1 MSCPARLAPV
11 LLASLLGSA
20 CSAVT
25 PSSPNPAEGSMPTRR
40 ILVNGV
46 RVVVQEFHASDVV
59 AVQLWVGVGARDE
72 ASSELGLAHYLDHML
87 FKGTV
92 TRAPGFVEREVE
104 GVGGRINAGTSLDY
118 TYYHTVLPAPR
129 AIPAVEMLAD
139 MSVNST
145 LSEKTLDLE
154 KRVVLEEMRLGEDN
168 PRRRLSRQLYELLF
182 DGHPYGRP
190 VIGTSEL
197 IQVLTRE
204 TLLGTRGGRRGDG
217 HGATR
222 AGEPGAR
229 RGTDPEGAP
238 ARARAW
244 RDGRRAQARRDGGRG
259 ALRLLDRDRGGPR
272 LRVRPRGDGVAPRG
286 GARLRRSPPLGH
298 ARPDPLGGPPLPRS
312 RTLRPAGVRAARA
325 MTPGRSSAM
334 LASLAA
340 LVAAAGIAVAQPPS
354 VTRHVLPNGM
364 AVVVRENPVAPV
376 VTASLQVRA
385 GSRFETAETAGIT
398 NFLVRTMIRGT
409 ARRSGTQ
416 VAETAEDIGGT
427 LDASGEVESAEIR
440 GEALARHWE
449 ELLGLIAEVA
459 LEPSLRGE
467 EIERERRLVLSQIK
481 TRAETPFSLSLD
493 TLLRELYGS
502 HPYAWHSLG
511 LKSAVERLGHAQLAA
526 HYRAVFRADRAVL
539 AVSGQVSRERV
550 VRAAERLFTKL
561 PRSGPHEVGAAPPPA
576 PSGERRVLE
585 RPAQQAQILAGYLGP
600 GLNDPAYPAFRVL
613 GAVLGAGQAGRLFAE
628 LREKRGLAYSLGALT
643 PFRTGPSFLVPYLGT
658 AAENSAAPA
667 AGLLAELRQVR
678 MAAVSD
684 QRPGPA

>member
-25 PSSPNPAEGSMPTRR
+25 PASPNPSEGSTPTRR
-40 ILVNGV
+40 ILANGV

-72 ASSELGLAHYLDHML
+72 ASSELGLAHYLEHML

-104 GVGGRINAGTSLDY
+104 GVGGT
-118 TYYHTVLPAPR
+118 HTR
-129 AIPAVEMLAD
+129 AATAQRTQAASPVRARRR
-139 MSVNST
+139 T
-145 LSEKTLDLE
+145 
-154 KRVVLEEMRLGEDN
+154 LGEARD
-168 PRRRLSRQLYELLF
+168 RAARDAGLSR
-182 DGHPYGRP
+182 DGVARPKARPCGHARCGLACVDPRP
-190 VIGTSEL
+190 VAIVAAAADAARKARPRQL
-197 IQVLTRE
+197 RE
-204 TLLGTRGGRRGDG
+204 HGLLGTRGGRRGDG

-259 ALRLLDRDRGGPR
+259 ARRLLDRDRGGPR

-334 LASLAA
+334 LAA
-340 LVAAAGIAVAQPPS
+340 LVAATGTAVAQPPS

-416 VAETAEDIGGT
+416 VAETAEDIGGS
-427 LDASGEVESAEIR
+427 LDASGEVEAAEIR

-459 LEPSLRGE
+459 LEPSLRSE

-502 HPYAWHSLG
+502 HPYASHSLG
-511 LKSAVERLGHAQLAA
+511 PKSAVE
-526 HYRAVFRADRAVL
+526 
-539 AVSGQVSRERV
+539 
-550 VRAAERLFTKL
+550 
-561 PRSGPHEVGAAPPPA
+561 
-576 PSGERRVLE
+576 
-585 RPAQQAQILAGYLGP
+585 
-600 GLNDPAYPAFRVL
+600 
-613 GAVLGAGQAGRLFAE
+613 
-628 LREKRGLAYSLGALT
+628 
-643 PFRTGPSFLVPYLGT
+643 
-658 AAENSAAPA
+658 
-667 AGLLAELRQVR
+667 
-678 MAAVSD
+678 
-684 QRPGPA
+684 

>member
-1 MSCPARLAPV
+1 
-11 LLASLLGSA
+11 
-20 CSAVT
+20 
-25 PSSPNPAEGSMPTRR
+25 
-40 ILVNGV
+40 
-46 RVVVQEFHASDVV
+46 
-59 AVQLWVGVGARDE
+59 
-72 ASSELGLAHYLDHML
+72 
-87 FKGTV
+87 
-92 TRAPGFVEREVE
+92 
-104 GVGGRINAGTSLDY
+104 
-118 TYYHTVLPAPR
+118 
-129 AIPAVEMLAD
+129 
-139 MSVNST
+139 
-145 LSEKTLDLE
+145 
-154 KRVVLEEMRLGEDN
+154 
-168 PRRRLSRQLYELLF
+168 
-182 DGHPYGRP
+182 
-190 VIGTSEL
+190 
-197 IQVLTRE
+197 
-204 TLLGTRGGRRGDG
+204 
-217 HGATR
+217 
-222 AGEPGAR
+222 
-229 RGTDPEGAP
+229 
-238 ARARAW
+238 
-244 RDGRRAQARRDGGRG
+244 
-259 ALRLLDRDRGGPR
+259 
-272 LRVRPRGDGVAPRG
+272 
-286 GARLRRSPPLGH
+286 
-298 ARPDPLGGPPLPRS
+298 
-312 RTLRPAGVRAARA
+312 
-325 MTPGRSSAM
+325 M

-340 LVAAAGIAVAQPPS
+340 LVAAAGTAVAQPPS

-416 VAETAEDIGGT
+416 VAETAEDIGGS
-427 LDASGEVESAEIR
+427 LDASGEVEAAEIR

-511 LKSAVERLGHAQLAA
+511 LKSAVERLGRTQLAA

-550 VRAAERLFTKL
+550 VRAAERLFAKL

-600 GLNDPAYPAFRVL
+600 GLNDPVYPAFRVL

-643 PFRTGPSFLVPYLGT
+643 PFRTGPSFLVTYLGT
-658 AAENSAAPA
+658 APENSAAA
-667 AGLLAELRQVR
+667 EAGLLAELEKVRRAPVSNEELARAKAYLLGSFALDRRTNARQAWHLAFFEVIGVGWDFPER
-678 MAAVSD
+678 YARALEAVTTAD
-684 QRPGPA
+684 VEAVAQRYLNRPSIVVLQPPPR

>member
-1 MSCPARLAPV
+1 
-11 LLASLLGSA
+11 
-20 CSAVT
+20 
-25 PSSPNPAEGSMPTRR
+25 
-40 ILVNGV
+40 
-46 RVVVQEFHASDVV
+46 
-59 AVQLWVGVGARDE
+59 
-72 ASSELGLAHYLDHML
+72 
-87 FKGTV
+87 
-92 TRAPGFVEREVE
+92 
-104 GVGGRINAGTSLDY
+104 
-118 TYYHTVLPAPR
+118 
-129 AIPAVEMLAD
+129 
-139 MSVNST
+139 
-145 LSEKTLDLE
+145 
-154 KRVVLEEMRLGEDN
+154 
-168 PRRRLSRQLYELLF
+168 
-182 DGHPYGRP
+182 
-190 VIGTSEL
+190 
-197 IQVLTRE
+197 
-204 TLLGTRGGRRGDG
+204 LGTRGGRRGDG

-340 LVAAAGIAVAQPPS
+340 LVAAAGTAVAQPPS

-416 VAETAEDIGGT
+416 VAETAEDIGGS

-511 LKSAVERLGHAQLAA
+511 RQSAVERLW
-526 HYRAVFRADRAVL
+526 R
-539 AVSGQVSRERV
+539 
-550 VRAAERLFTKL
+550 
-561 PRSGPHEVGAAPPPA
+561 
-576 PSGERRVLE
+576 
-585 RPAQQAQILAGYLGP
+585 AQQAQILAGYLGP

-643 PFRTGPSFLVPYLGT
+643 PFRTGPSFLVTYLGT
-658 AAENSAAPA
+658 APENSAAA
-667 AGLLAELRQVR
+667 EAGLLAELEKVRRAPVSNEELARAKAYLLGSFALDRRTNARQAWHLAFFEVIGVGWDFPER
-678 MAAVSD
+678 YARALEAVTTAD
-684 QRPGPA
+684 VEAVAQRYLNRPSIVVLQPPPRCSPSATT